1 MCIRDSYDPH
11 TNYLTPKS
19 QEDFEINMYLSLE
32 GIGAILTIEDGITEI
47 VRLIPGG
54 PAEKSGLIKVSDKIV
69 GVAPKL
75 TEEIQDVRDW
85 RIDEVVDLI
94 RGPKGTKVRLEVL
107 SSSMEDD
114 EIGKLIEITRD
125 VVKLED
131 QAAKKREIEINS
143 LLASLI

>member
-1 MCIRDSYDPH
+1 
-11 TNYLTPKS
+11 
-19 QEDFEINMYLSLE
+19 MYLSLE

-114 EIGKLIEITRD
+114 EWK
-125 VVKLED
+125 
-131 QAAKKREIEINS
+131 IN
-143 LLASLI
+143 

>member
-1 MCIRDSYDPH
+1 M
-11 TNYLTPKS
+11 
-19 QEDFEINMYLSLE
+19 
-32 GIGAILTIEDGITEI
+32 
-47 VRLIPGG
+47 
-54 PAEKSGLIKVSDKIV
+54 
-69 GVAPKL
+69 APKL

-131 QAAKKREIEINS
+131 QAAKKRNRN
-143 LLASLI
+143 